1 MSMKHAALA
10 LAALTLAPLAA
21 QAQQN
26 TNAAQVPVL
35 TTLPA
40 APAAPAAKGKQLD
53 APLTIKPVK
62 ASEKDKLAD
71 LSGLNTIDYSPTARG
86 QGWHRD
92 PGHFYDGRGVD
103 CSAYPTRCR

>member
-40 APAAPAAKGKQLD
+40 APAAKGKPVD

>member
-1 MSMKHAALA
+1 MSMKHAALV

-40 APAAPAAKGKQLD
+40 APAPKGKQFD

-62 ASEKDKLAD
+62 ASEKRQAGRSERPQHHRLQ
-71 LSGLNTIDYSPTARG
+71 PRRAR